1 MTDVRQLHILS
12 HELCDR
18 SRDGFFDHHIYR
30 LQNEYSDGRVSD
42 PYVVEFFDRRGM
54 DCVAVLP
61 FRKGANGIEAG
72 ILQAFRPPMVLR
84 AERNL
89 CLPEAPRMMIYESV
103 AGSLELT
110 DSGEAG
116 VRYRAIAELK
126 EEGGFCIEPERLI
139 ELGAG
144 FFPSHGQSTERIIP
158 FAADVTGLDPGH
170 APGDGSVNETLN
182 RLVFLPVSDVMTR
195 CFEGQIEDPKI
206 EVMVGRL
213 SHVI

>member
-1 MTDVRQLHILS
+1 MTEVKHLHVLT
-12 HELCDR
+12 HEICDR
-18 SRDGFFDHHIYR
+18 SRSGFFDHHVYR
-30 LQNEYSDGRVSD
+30 LQNEYEDGERSE
-42 PYVVEFFDRRGM
+42 PYVVEFFDRRGV

-61 FRKGANGIEAG
+61 FRRTASGVEVGVLE
-72 ILQAFRPPMVLR
+72 AFRAPMVLR

-89 CLPEAPRMMIYESV
+89 CIPESPRMRIHEAV
-103 AGSLELT
+103 AGSLEPM
-110 DSGEAG
+110 DSGEDG

-126 EEGGFCIEPERLI
+126 EETGYCIDPDRLI

-158 FAADVTGLDPGH
+158 FAADVTGLEQGK

-182 RLVFLPVSDVMTR
+182 RLVFLPAAEVKSM
-195 CFEGQIEDPKI
+195 CFDGRIEDPKV

-213 SHVI
+213 SYVI